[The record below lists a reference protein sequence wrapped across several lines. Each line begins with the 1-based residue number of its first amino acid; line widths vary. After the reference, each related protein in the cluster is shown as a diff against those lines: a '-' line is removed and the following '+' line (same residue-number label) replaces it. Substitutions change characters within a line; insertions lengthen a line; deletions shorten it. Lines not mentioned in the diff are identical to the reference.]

1 MKMLFYVLTCF
12 LLLSC
17 QVDKKSKVVDVSVSG
32 KMTKLER
39 LYLLSHDSILQS
51 YDLSNDSITHF
62 PNLSKYTINNL
73 DLSGNLLDT
82 LIIDFLPKKLER
94 LNLSYNYYKGK
105 VKIYENTLPD
115 LKELDIS
122 HNELEVI
129 VIFEPLQ
136 RIILSYNNF
145 GIISLNHEHL
155 HYLDVSY
162 NSRLTQEVSFEPTQ
176 IDTVVRE
183 GVAEGKRLYGPI
195 SIWSIKAIE

>member
-145 GIISLNHEHL
+145 GLISLNHEHL

>member
-1 MKMLFYVLTCF
+1 MLFYVLTCF

-39 LYLLSHDSILQS
+39 FYFLSHDSILQS

-62 PNLSKYTINNL
+62 PNLSKYAINNL

-145 GIISLNHEHL
+145 GLISLNHDHL
-155 HYLDVSY
+155 HYLNVSY
-162 NSRLTQEVSFEPTQ
+162 NSRLTQEVSFEPT
-176 IDTVVRE
+176 
-183 GVAEGKRLYGPI
+183 
-195 SIWSIKAIE
+195 

>member
-1 MKMLFYVLTCF
+1 MLFYVLTCF

-145 GIISLNHEHL
+145 GLISLNHEHL

>member
-1 MKMLFYVLTCF
+1 MRMLFYVLACF

-82 LIIDFLPKKLER
+82 LIIDFLPKNLER

-105 VKIYENTLPD
+105 VKL
-115 LKELDIS
+115 
-122 HNELEVI
+122 
-129 VIFEPLQ
+129 
-136 RIILSYNNF
+136 
-145 GIISLNHEHL
+145 
-155 HYLDVSY
+155 
-162 NSRLTQEVSFEPTQ
+162 
-176 IDTVVRE
+176 
-183 GVAEGKRLYGPI
+183 
-195 SIWSIKAIE
+195 

>member
-1 MKMLFYVLTCF
+1 MRMLFYILACF

-136 RIILSYNNF
+136 RIILSCNNF
-145 GIISLNHEHL
+145 GLISLNHEHL

>member
-1 MKMLFYVLTCF
+1 MLFYVLTCF

-115 LKELDIS
+115 LKEDIS

-145 GIISLNHEHL
+145 GLISLNHEHL

>member
-1 MKMLFYVLTCF
+1 MRMLFYILACF

-122 HNELEVI
+122 HNELEAI

-136 RIILSYNNF
+136 RIILSCNNF
-145 GIISLNHEHL
+145 GLISLNHEHL

>member
-115 LKELDIS
+115 LKEDIS

-145 GIISLNHEHL
+145 GLISLNHEHL